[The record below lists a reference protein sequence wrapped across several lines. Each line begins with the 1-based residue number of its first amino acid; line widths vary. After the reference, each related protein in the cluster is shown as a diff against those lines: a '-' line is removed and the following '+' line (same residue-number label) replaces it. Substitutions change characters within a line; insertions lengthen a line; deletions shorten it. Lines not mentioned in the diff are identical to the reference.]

1 MGEIEVHM
9 TSPSHLVAVLFVLP
23 FIWSCAKAPLPDA
36 DNMEDTIQNKEIIP
50 IYTLK
55 GICQLSSFGAAP
67 FSSNAQGMDIFNDR
81 FLFQTGTEDRTIHI
95 VDLENKKAIGS
106 LAFSVPN
113 NEGAHMNN
121 INCGLK
127 LSEIDQFPLLYISQT
142 GGSHSC
148 FVIRINNDAQ
158 TYELIQTIK
167 YIGKNHYLKNSPYD
181 WFIDLENNLLYSYG
195 YYNGNRLIREIM
207 KFNLPPITSSTIMYS
222 DDDIID
228 SFVLEN
234 QSIYQ
239 GSKIIDGL
247 LYTPV
252 GAGSALYPSRLIIID
267 LKKKE
272 VYDDIPLACGEPE
285 SIGRY
290 KSGAIIGTG
299 GWDPFYYFISLT
311 E

>member
-1 MGEIEVHM
+1 M
-9 TSPSHLVAVLFVLP
+9 TRPTHLVAVLFALP
-23 FIWSCAKAPLPDA
+23 FIWSCAQAPLPDA
-36 DNMEDTIQNKEIIP
+36 DIMEDKIQNKEKIP

-81 FLFQTGTEDRTIHI
+81 FLFQTGTEDKTIHI
-95 VDLENKKAIGS
+95 VDLDNKKAIGS
-106 LAFSVPN
+106 TAFSVPN
-113 NEGAHMNN
+113 NEVAHMNN
-121 INCGLK
+121 INCGTK
-127 LSEIDQFPLLYISQT
+127 LLETDLFPLLYISQT

-148 FVIRINNDAQ
+148 FVIRITNDAQ

-167 YIGKNHYLKNSPYD
+167 YIGKIHYLNNSPFD

-195 YYNGNRLIREIM
+195 YYNGNKMIREIM
-207 KFNLPPITSSTIMYS
+207 KFNLPPITSPTIMYS
-222 DDDIID
+222 DDDVID

-252 GAGSALYPSRLIIID
+252 GAGNALYPSRLIIID
-267 LKKKE
+267 LNKKE
-272 VYDDIPLACGEPE
+272 VNDDISLACGEPE
-285 SIGRY
+285 SIGKY
-290 KSGAIIGTG
+290 KSGAILSIG
-299 GWDPFYYFISLT
+299 GWDPYYYFISLT